1 MISKSFCAELSENNF
16 LLEKL
21 TRPSNRCLTP
31 NDCFLP
37 KNFVPRLK
45 PKETIFIEEE
55 GKTFS
60 LHLPFYDEKENKD
73 SFYSTDEF
81 SSDEETQFIINI
93 SDKKKN
99 EKKKEC
105 HHNFRKIKRKKI
117 INVKERILCKYVF
130 FKMIIYMLNLISL

>member
-99 EKKKEC
+99 EKKKNVITILGKLRE
-105 HHNFRKIKRKKI
+105 KK
-117 INVKERILCKYVF
+117 LL
-130 FKMIIYMLNLISL
+130 M